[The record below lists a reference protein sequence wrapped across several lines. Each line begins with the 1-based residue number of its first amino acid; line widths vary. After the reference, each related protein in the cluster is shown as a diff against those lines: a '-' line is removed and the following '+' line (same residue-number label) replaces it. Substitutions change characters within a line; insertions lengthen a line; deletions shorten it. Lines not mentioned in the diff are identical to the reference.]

1 MTNDKNL
8 ANELLK
14 QNGLD
19 PQKISIQSAQRTR
32 EMLAKELRRARR
44 LKTASKIL
52 WLIMLAWVAMFY
64 VVVVLFSWLFSR
76 NPSSL
81 QVGIFVLG
89 TYVLGLC
96 AIVCTVIAYIASRNA
111 TLKQIQASLA
121 DIAEELK
128 HQSRD
133 S

>member
-19 PQKISIQSAQRTR
+19 PQKISVQSAQRTR
-32 EMLAKELRRARR
+32 EMLAKELRRANRIKLVSR
-44 LKTASKIL
+44 IL
-52 WLIMLAWVAMFY
+52 WLMIVILLAVTAIVTNVSEGDSARP
-64 VVVVLFSWLFSR
+64 VVGLAI
-76 NPSSL
+76 
-81 QVGIFVLG
+81 VGC
-89 TYVLGLC
+89 YVLGIC
-96 AIVCTVIAYIASRNA
+96 AIICSIMAHVALRNT

-128 HQSRD
+128 RQSRD